1 MREATVNRITNE
13 TDIKLTLRL
22 DCDNVKQRKVTV
34 DTGCGFF
41 DHMLTLFAAHGGFG
55 LDVTCK
61 GDTHVDFHHS
71 AEDIG
76 ICLGQAFSSAL
87 GDCAGI
93 RRYGSIIL
101 PMDEALVLCA
111 VDVSGRGFLSYETPR
126 LNERIGNFDTELA
139 REFFTSFTRKSMMT
153 LHIKVLSGENTHHIL
168 EAIFKAAGR
177 AVSAATELDNRR
189 TGEIQSTKGII

>member
-1 MREATVNRITNE
+1 MREATVSRKTNE

-22 DCDNVKQRKVTV
+22 DCNIPQQRKVTV

-55 LDVTCK
+55 LDVSCK
-61 GDTHVDFHHS
+61 GDTCVDFHHS

-111 VDVSGRGFLSYETPR
+111 VDISGRGYLSYETPR
-126 LNERIGNFDTELA
+126 LNERVGNFDTELA
-139 REFFTSFTRKSMMT
+139 HEFFTAFTRKSMMT
-153 LHIKVLSGENTHHIL
+153 LHIRVLSGENTHHIL

-177 AVSAATELDNRR
+177 AISAAVELDDRR
-189 TGEIQSTKGII
+189 AGEIQSTKGIL

>member
-1 MREATVNRITNE
+1 MREATVSRKTNE

-22 DCDNVKQRKVTV
+22 DCDSTKQRKVTV

-41 DHMLTLFAAHGGFG
+41 DHLLTLFASHGSFG
-55 LDVTCK
+55 LDVSCK
-61 GDTHVDFHHS
+61 GDTYVDFHHS
-71 AEDIG
+71 VEDVG
-76 ICLGQAFSSAL
+76 ICLGQVFSSAL

-111 VDVSGRGFLSYETPR
+111 VDISGRGFLSYETPR
-126 LNERIGNFDTELA
+126 LNERIGDFDTELA
-139 REFFTSFTRKSMMT
+139 REFFTALTRKAMIT

-177 AVSAATELDNRR
+177 AVSTAVELDSRR
-189 TGEIQSTKGII
+189 ISEIHSTKGVI